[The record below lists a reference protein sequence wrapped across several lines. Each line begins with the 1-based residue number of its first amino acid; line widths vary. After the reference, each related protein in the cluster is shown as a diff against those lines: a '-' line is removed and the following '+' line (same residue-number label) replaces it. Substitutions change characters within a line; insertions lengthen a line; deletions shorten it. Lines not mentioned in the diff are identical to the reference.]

1 MSEIVSIPF
10 QGDQLQAVAGEDG
23 KPMIVFKPFV
33 EGLGLAY
40 SSQLQGLKQQKW
52 ATVLLSNMVG
62 PDGRTREMTVVPIR
76 TLTMWLAGLTASR
89 VAPHLRDKIEF
100 YQAVESGSG

>member
-52 ATVLLSNMVG
+52 ATVLLSNMVAA
-62 PDGRTREMTVVPIR
+62 DGKTYQMVAVSVRTLLMLLATVHETRVAERLTSGRRSSRTR
-76 TLTMWLAGLTASR
+76 
-89 VAPHLRDKIEF
+89 LRR
-100 YQAVESGSG
+100 